1 MKENKLK
8 KRLLED
14 YSGRLNLLFE
24 ALIMSISVAKN
35 SLGYPISSTSPTND
49 PRQNSREQAESDQV
63 QTMPQVKIALIA
75 DDDEFFRMAI
85 RVILIEKLGF
95 SEVIEAASLDS
106 AIESLSFRDD
116 ISLALFDL
124 AMPGM
129 KSAASLRA
137 VRENF
142 ADLKVA
148 VVSGSRRRE
157 DVLLALT
164 SGMNG
169 YVPKSLGAACIRDA
183 LALVM
188 DGLIYVPHLITDLH
202 EEDRCQAVDETQ
214 AIIESLTPR
223 QKDVLGLLIEAKSNK
238 EIARILDLSEGTIK
252 VHLSA
257 LFRILGTN
265 SRSAAAIIGAKA
277 LAG

>member
-14 YSGRLNLLFE
+14 YSGQLNLLFE

-35 SLGYPISSTSPTND
+35 SLGYFISSTSPAND

-129 KSAASLRA
+129 KSASSLRA

>member
-14 YSGRLNLLFE
+14 YSGQLNLLFE

-35 SLGYPISSTSPTND
+35 SLGYLISSTSPAND

-129 KSAASLRA
+129 KSASSLRA

>member
-14 YSGRLNLLFE
+14 YSGQLNLLFE

-35 SLGYPISSTSPTND
+35 SLGYPISSTSPAND

-129 KSAASLRA
+129 KSASSLRA

>member
-14 YSGRLNLLFE
+14 YSGQLNLLFE

-35 SLGYPISSTSPTND
+35 SLGYLISSTSPAND

>member
-35 SLGYPISSTSPTND
+35 SLGYLISSTSPAND

>member
-1 MKENKLK
+1 
-8 KRLLED
+8 
-14 YSGRLNLLFE
+14 
-24 ALIMSISVAKN
+24 MSISVAKN
-35 SLGYPISSTSPTND
+35 SLGYPISSTSPAND

-129 KSAASLRA
+129 KSASSLRA

>member
-35 SLGYPISSTSPTND
+35 SLGYPISSTSPAND

-214 AIIESLTPR
+214 AIIENLTPR

>member
-1 MKENKLK
+1 
-8 KRLLED
+8 
-14 YSGRLNLLFE
+14 
-24 ALIMSISVAKN
+24 MSNSVAKN
-35 SLGYPISSTSPTND
+35 LLGYPSSTTSRALD
-49 PRQNSREQAESDQV
+49 ARQNSRERAESDQMEA
-63 QTMPQVKIALIA
+63 MPQVKIALIA

-95 SEVIEAASLDS
+95 TEVIEAGSLDS

-137 VRENF
+137 VRESF
-142 ADLKVA
+142 ADLKIA
-148 VVSGSRRRE
+148 VVSGSRRRD

-214 AIIESLTPR
+214 AIIENLTPR

>member
-35 SLGYPISSTSPTND
+35 SLGYPISSTSPAND

-129 KSAASLRA
+129 KSASSLRA

>member
-14 YSGRLNLLFE
+14 YSGQLNFLFE

-35 SLGYPISSTSPTND
+35 SLGYFISSTSPAND

-129 KSAASLRA
+129 KSASSLRA

>member
-35 SLGYPISSTSPTND
+35 SLGYPISSTSPAND

>member
-14 YSGRLNLLFE
+14 YSGQLNLLFE

-35 SLGYPISSTSPTND
+35 SLGYPISSTSPAND